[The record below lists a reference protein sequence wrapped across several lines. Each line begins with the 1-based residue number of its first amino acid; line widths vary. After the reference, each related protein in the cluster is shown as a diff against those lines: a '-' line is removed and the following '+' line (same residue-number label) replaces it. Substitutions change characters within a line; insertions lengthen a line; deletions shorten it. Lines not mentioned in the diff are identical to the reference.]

1 MSAVDSRAFD
11 RLARRTDT
19 VDLRAFDRIAG
30 RAETLHNG
38 LRVVLLPEAG
48 AGSIAVVLCY
58 RAGSRDEAPDECGL
72 AHFLEHM
79 MFKGSADYEPGA
91 IDRLTQRLGGTN
103 NAFTSHD
110 ATVYHFQFE
119 RGSWR
124 EALRIEA
131 DRMRGLSLLAE
142 EVALEREVI
151 LEEIR
156 MVEDDPWD
164 ALGQAV
170 GERVFGDHPY
180 ARPVLGTRES
190 LRSLDA
196 AALRSFHRRHYRP
209 GRAVLVCAGGL
220 PADTMERIEAAFGAV
235 RPVRRRVRGSDIR
248 PPEDGRSDC
257 DAAGVGTR
265 QPGAD
270 PLPPQASPVSG
281 PEDSRAQHTQHTQR
295 TQRAQHTQRT
305 QGGRVELRRGETP
318 RLLVAHPAPAPDDP
332 ACVHLRLALAVLG
345 SGRSSRIQRDL
356 VEENPLALW
365 ASAAVTGHRLGGM
378 ATFSAEAAAGVE
390 PRRLEAELRSR
401 VDALAARPPDAE
413 ELERAKRILFADWVF
428 LHERIAERA
437 VTAALEHALFRP
449 GFSRDSFESLAAAS
463 AGDVAAASAAWLSPE
478 TRVVGWSLPAGSS
491 AVDAAGTSTVRA
503 GRRAGSARTPA
514 P

>member
-1 MSAVDSRAFD
+1 MTAI
-11 RLARRTDT
+11 
-19 VDLRAFDRIAG
+19 DLRAFDRVAG
-30 RAETLHNG
+30 RTETLGNG
-38 LRVVLLPEAG
+38 LRVVLLPQAD
-48 AGSIAVVLCY
+48 AGSVAVVLCY
-58 RAGSRDEAPDECGL
+58 RAGSRDEAPDESGL

-142 EVALEREVI
+142 ELELEREVI

-170 GERVFGDHPY
+170 AERVFGDHPY

-196 AALRSFHRRHYRP
+196 AALRSFHRLHYRP
-209 GRAVLVCAGGL
+209 GRAVLVCAGGV
-220 PADTMERIEAAFGAV
+220 PADAMERIEAALGAV
-235 RPVRRRVRGSDIR
+235 RRVRRARGSSDPPWVRGSSDPLTGGAAERRSPNEGAAGQR
-248 PPEDGRSDC
+248 PATML
-257 DAAGVGTR
+257 DAASGGSGSEDPRTR
-265 QPGAD
+265 
-270 PLPPQASPVSG
+270 
-281 PEDSRAQHTQHTQR
+281 RAQGAR
-295 TQRAQHTQRT
+295 YR
-305 QGGRVELRRGETP
+305 RVALRRGETP

-332 ACVHLRLALAVLG
+332 AYVHLRLALAVLG
-345 SGRSSRIQRDL
+345 SGRSSRVQREL

-378 ATFSAEAAAGVE
+378 ATLSAEAAAGVE
-390 PRRLEAELRSR
+390 PERLEQEFCSR
-401 VDALAARPPDAE
+401 VDALASHPPAAE
-413 ELERAKRILFADWVF
+413 ELERAKGILFADWVF

-449 GFSRDSFESLAAAS
+449 GFSRDSFESLAAATAS
-463 AGDVAAASAAWLSPE
+463 DVAAACAAWLAPE
-478 TRVVGWSLPAGSS
+478 TRVVGWSLPEG
-491 AVDAAGTSTVRA
+491 
-503 GRRAGSARTPA
+503 A